1 MKVILDCPFE
11 QRHQAKALGA
21 RWDPAIK
28 KWYVMD
34 PPDLAPF
41 APWLPG
47 DVADFV
53 GQSAAGVLK
62 AAPRPARGTASKTP
76 QQPGRQDPP
85 PPALPVLSPWPSS
98 QAAADDDGPPW
109 D

>member
-1 MKVILDCPFE
+1 MKIILDCPYE
-11 QRHQAKALGA
+11 QRNQVKALGA

-28 KWYVMD
+28 KWYVID

-47 DVADFV
+47 NVAEFI
-53 GQSAAGVLK
+53 GQQDAGALAAAPK
-62 AAPRPARGTASKTP
+62 AAQNAVSKRA
-76 QQPGRQDPP
+76 QQTRRQSS
-85 PPALPVLSPWPSS
+85 PPALPALPPWPSPET
-98 QAAADDDGPPW
+98 AVDDNGPPW

>member
-1 MKVILDCPFE
+1 MKIILDCPYE
-11 QRHQAKALGA
+11 QRNQVKALGA

-28 KWYVMD
+28 KWYVTD

-47 DVADFV
+47 NVAEFI
-53 GQSAAGVLK
+53 
-62 AAPRPARGTASKTP
+62 
-76 QQPGRQDPP
+76 GRQDTGVLVAAPKAAQSP
-85 PPALPVLSPWPSS
+85 ASKGPQPTRRQSSPPALPALPPRPS
-98 QAAADDDGPPW
+98 AEATVDDDGPPW

>member
-11 QRHQAKALGA
+11 QRNQAKALGA

-47 DVADFV
+47 DAADFV
-53 GQSAAGVLK
+53 GRPVAGETK
-62 AAPRPARGTASKTP
+62 AAPKPAQSTAKMP
-76 QQPGRQDPP
+76 HQPRRQSAP
-85 PPALPVLSPWPSS
+85 PPALPVLSPWPPA
-98 QAAADDDGPPW
+98 QAATDDDGPPW

>member
-11 QRHQAKALGA
+11 QRNQVKALGA

-28 KWYVMD
+28 KWYVVD

-53 GQSAAGVLK
+53 DRPVAGETKATPKPARSAA
-62 AAPRPARGTASKTP
+62 SKKP
-76 QQPGRQDPP
+76 QQPRRQSAP
-85 PPALPVLSPWPSS
+85 PPALPVLSPWLPA
-98 QAAADDDGPPW
+98 QAATDDDGPPW